1 MMFCVYTNWGASNIK
16 CFLIVFPIKIS
27 VLSVIK
33 FPPMLHAS
41 PYMSKWINEIDP
53 ILFPTMWFSYCVFPY
68 APISSWLN
76 NVKPIFWLKETPIL
90 IFRKWASRYLHITAC
105 PARTDMYDFYVY
117 IIVYIYVYLSLSRS
131 PPITAGCIP
140 DCISL
145 DIYRERDAS
154 SSHLHILF
162 LFSSIIGS

>member
-117 IIVYIYVYLSLSRS
+117 IIVYIYIYMYISLSLSLS
-131 PPITAGCIP
+131 PHHGWLYTWLHFIRY
-140 DCISL
+140 
-145 DIYRERDAS
+145 IY
-154 SSHLHILF
+154 IY
-162 LFSSIIGS
+162 I